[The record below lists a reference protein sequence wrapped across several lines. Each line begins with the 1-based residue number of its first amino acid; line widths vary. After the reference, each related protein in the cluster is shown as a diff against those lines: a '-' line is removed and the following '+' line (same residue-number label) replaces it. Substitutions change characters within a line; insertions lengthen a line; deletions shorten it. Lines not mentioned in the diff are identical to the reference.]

1 MEAFL
6 LGDKGPEVFYEVQ
19 QMVIN
24 TLYDKYY
31 QSFLTSEQ
39 YKMLLKALASDEDKS
54 GIVCLY

>member
-24 TLYDKYY
+24 TLLDKYY
-31 QSFLTSEQ
+31 QPFLLSDQ
-39 YKMLLKALASDEDKS
+39 YKSLINALSNDEKVN
-54 GIVCLY
+54 G